1 MIRILITGGNGM
13 VGKHLQELI
22 PNGMFISSKD
32 GDLTSNEYVQW
43 IMSSYTPDIVVHLAA
58 KVGGIKDNINNP
70 VDYINDNILINTN
83 VLKYS
88 HKYGVKR
95 FIGMLSTCAY
105 PDVVSNYPMKEE
117 DLLLGSP
124 SKSNIGYGYSKRC
137 LSLQI
142 DAYNQQYDTCYNY
155 IIPCNLYSEYD
166 NFENEN
172 KMHFI
177 TSLLYKIKNTKD
189 NQINLFGDGTPLRQ
203 FMYAGDLARI
213 IKRTI
218 DENITDSFN
227 IAYPENMSIDEMAKR
242 TLNALGKPYQIAYSN
257 PNLNGQI
264 RKDVSIEKF
273 KTIFPDFQFTSF
285 EEGVR
290 KVYDKI
296 NQQ

>member
-1 MIRILITGGNGM
+1 MSKILITGGNGM

-22 PNGMFISSKD
+22 PNGIFLSSKD
-32 GDLTSNEYVQW
+32 GDLTNTEYVQW
-43 IMSSYTPDIVVHLAA
+43 VMSSYLPDIVIHLAA

-70 VDYINDNILINTN
+70 VDYINDNILMNTN

-88 HKYGVKR
+88 YKYGVKR

-105 PDVVSNYPMKEE
+105 PDVVSSYPMKEE

-142 DAYNQQYDTCYNY
+142 DAYNKQYNTCYNY

-177 TSLLYKIKNTKD
+177 TSLLYKIKKAKLNR
-189 NQINLFGDGTPLRQ
+189 INLLGDGTPLRQ
-203 FMYAGDLARI
+203 FMYAGDLAKI

-218 DENITDSFN
+218 DENVTDNFN
-227 IAYPENMSIDEMAKR
+227 VAYPENMSINEMTKR
-242 TLNALGKPYQIAYSN
+242 TLNTLNKPYQIIYSDSQ
-257 PNLNGQI
+257 LNGQI

-285 EEGVR
+285 EDGVK
-290 KVYDKI
+290 KVYNKI
-296 NQQ
+296 TL